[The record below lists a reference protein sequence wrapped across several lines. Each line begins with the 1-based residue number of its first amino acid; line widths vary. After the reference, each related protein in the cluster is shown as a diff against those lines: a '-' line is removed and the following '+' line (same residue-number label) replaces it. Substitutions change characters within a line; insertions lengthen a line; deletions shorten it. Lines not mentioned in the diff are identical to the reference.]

1 MQIDYKRD
9 LNHNYMIIREN
20 GEPDAASYQI
30 RMLQTNTIS
39 GILECRM
46 HRMDNCTLFYY
57 DVTSRQALNT
67 LYDRQQVGHGLLKA
81 LFQQLLKVLEELS
94 SYLLDPEG
102 LILAPD
108 TVYLTAEPIQFSFC
122 YLPGEKHSV
131 SNQMKELME
140 YFLPR
145 LNHRE
150 PETVVLGYG
159 LYKIVSDP
167 ECSLEQIRS
176 LLSREAEVPVPG
188 EPFAEEKQEA
198 REEQEEMR
206 KKAMESFFAEE
217 EEEEKESV
225 VWTAAVIVGGLVVVG
240 LVLFLMYVTEVPASM
255 YVILLAAAGVSVLM
269 VSLWMRKKER
279 AEEEEERLSFL
290 EKEEEASRT
299 SEEKPIHQSDKS
311 MHQQAKPI
319 HQPDTGPIQ
328 PVRSRSEEGSP
339 FGKTAELPDA
349 YRSRPETSVNQR
361 PQRTEP
367 DRKPENREEES
378 GSIDHLLCQK
388 TEPLFIQPR
397 RGSFRLVPVS
407 HPGLPD
413 IVITREETTIGRLS
427 SAADVA
433 IPFPTVSRLH
443 AKLHCAQG
451 ICLLT
456 NLNSCNGTYVNEI
469 QLEGDIPVKLEDG
482 DEIAFADI
490 KYQFLEK

>member
-1 MQIDYKRD
+1 
-9 LNHNYMIIREN
+9 MIIREN

-188 EPFAEEKQEA
+188 GTVCGRKTGSPGGTGGDAEE
-198 REEQEEMR
+198 
-206 KKAMESFFAEE
+206 SD
-217 EEEEKESV
+217 
-225 VWTAAVIVGGLVVVG
+225 
-240 LVLFLMYVTEVPASM
+240 
-255 YVILLAAAGVSVLM
+255 GV
-269 VSLWMRKKER
+269 
-279 AEEEEERLSFL
+279 
-290 EKEEEASRT
+290 
-299 SEEKPIHQSDKS
+299 
-311 MHQQAKPI
+311 
-319 HQPDTGPIQ
+319 
-328 PVRSRSEEGSP
+328 
-339 FGKTAELPDA
+339 
-349 YRSRPETSVNQR
+349 
-361 PQRTEP
+361 
-367 DRKPENREEES
+367 
-378 GSIDHLLCQK
+378 LLCGRGGRGK
-388 TEPLFIQPR
+388 RKCCLDRSGYRR
-397 RGSFRLVPVS
+397 RGWLWWDSSSF
-407 HPGLPD
+407 
-413 IVITREETTIGRLS
+413 
-427 SAADVA
+427 
-433 IPFPTVSRLH
+433 
-443 AKLHCAQG
+443 
-451 ICLLT
+451 
-456 NLNSCNGTYVNEI
+456 
-469 QLEGDIPVKLEDG
+469 
-482 DEIAFADI
+482 
-490 KYQFLEK
+490 